1 METERTWKWIDQTP
15 FDCTNAYCDWHE
27 AEPNGNENENCLEVW
42 KSDWWTPG
50 TWNDEDGGKLT
61 HYICEKPTA
70 VDTRKAVW
78 IGLNDIQ
85 GTQTLVWTDDYP
97 VTFTKW

>member
-1 METERTWKWIDQTP
+1 M
-15 FDCTNAYCDWHE
+15 
-27 AEPNGNENENCLEVW
+27 NGEQVSYKRLS
-42 KSDWWTPG
+42 KG
-50 TWNDEDGGKLT
+50 LKITWNDEDGGKLT